1 MAHPQPDSRLD
12 RTISCEMATKERL
25 DKLLVDRGIVQSR
38 ERARAMI
45 MAGKVAVDGR
55 RIDKPGTQIDVEAR
69 LALQEEESHY
79 VSRGGEKLEGAL
91 NAFAIDPRGMV
102 AMDVGA
108 STGGFTDCIL
118 QKGAEKVFAV
128 EVGYG
133 QLAWRLQ
140 TDPRVVNL
148 ERRNIRYLRREEVE
162 EEIDLIL
169 IDTSFISIEKFLP
182 HLLGFLKRGGA
193 ILGLIKPQFEV
204 GRGEVGKGG
213 VVREAALHKKVIDR
227 ISDFSRELGLRVLG
241 VTESPLLGPKGNKE
255 FFIYLKIENEEN
267 GQTERTRTG

>member
-1 MAHPQPDSRLD
+1 
-12 RTISCEMATKERL
+12 MATKERL

-118 QKGAEKVFAV
+118 QKGAEKVYAV
-128 EVGYG
+128 DVGYG

-162 EEIDLIL
+162 EELDLIL

-213 VVREAALHKKVIDR
+213 VVREAALHKKVIER
-227 ISDFSRELGLRVLG
+227 ISDFSRGLGLRVLG
-241 VTESPLLGPKGNKE
+241 VTKSPLLGPKGNKE
-255 FFIYLKIENEEN
+255 FFIYLKKEDEEN
-267 GQTERTRTG
+267 GQTEGTRTG

>member
-1 MAHPQPDSRLD
+1 
-12 RTISCEMATKERL
+12 
-25 DKLLVDRGIVQSR
+25 
-38 ERARAMI
+38 MI
-45 MAGKVAVDGR
+45 LAGKVAVDGR
-55 RIDKPGTQIDVEAR
+55 RVDKPGTQIDVESR

-118 QKGAEKVFAV
+118 QRGAEKVYAV
-128 EVGYG
+128 DVGYG
-133 QLAWRLQ
+133 QLAWTLQ
-140 TDPRVVNL
+140 KDPKVVNL
-148 ERRNIRYLRREEVE
+148 ERRNIRYLRREEVK

-182 HLLGFLKRGGA
+182 HLLGFLKRGGT

-213 VVREAALHKKVIDR
+213 VVREAALHQKVIER
-227 ISDFSRELGLRVLG
+227 ISDFSRGLGLSVLG
-241 VTESPLLGPKGNKE
+241 VTESRLLGPKGNKE
-255 FFIYLKIENEEN
+255 FFIYLKKENGEN
-267 GQTERTRTG
+267 GQTEGTRTG